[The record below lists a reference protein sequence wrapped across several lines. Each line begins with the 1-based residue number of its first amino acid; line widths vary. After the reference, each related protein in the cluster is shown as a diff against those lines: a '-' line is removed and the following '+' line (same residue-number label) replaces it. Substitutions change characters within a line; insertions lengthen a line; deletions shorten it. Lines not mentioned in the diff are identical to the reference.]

1 MVWTKTCVFGLRS
14 LISGMRLNPSLC
26 GKLMSSTIRSQECSL
41 IAFKQPLGVAVN
53 PMPEPGYSASNNLRK
68 PSRTEV

>member
-1 MVWTKTCVFGLRS
+1 M
-14 LISGMRLNPSLC
+14 
-26 GKLMSSTIRSQECSL
+26 
-41 IAFKQPLGVAVN
+41 AFKQPLGVAVN